1 MPSSA
6 LSAIRI
12 KSTMGNSKKR
22 MGCATNTNSNPV
34 RRESASAA
42 RVM

>member
-1 MPSSA
+1 
-6 LSAIRI
+6 
-12 KSTMGNSKKR
+12 
-22 MGCATNTNSNPV
+22 MGCAANINSNPV